1 MQLRPL
7 TLAVLAVLSGLAVQA
22 GAEEARHS
30 YIVQLA
36 DAPVA
41 NYSGGVNGL
50 AATKPAA
57 GSRLDV
63 TAQNVQDYMAY
74 LDQQQSNA
82 TAIVPDAQI
91 VHKYKLVLNGF
102 AARLTDAEVR
112 ALKKSSAVASIS
124 ADEARTLDTNYTPKF
139 LGLDTP
145 GDGLWAK
152 LGGMDK
158 AGENIVIGIVD
169 GGIWPEHA
177 SYADRVDNQG
187 KPTFDVGGTL
197 VYDTPSNWNGACVTG
212 EGFTASH
219 CNNKLIG
226 ARYFNAGFLSTGR
239 QLHWTDFVSPR
250 DSLAGATGHG
260 GHGDHTATT
269 AGGNSGAVGS
279 LSGIPIGS
287 MSGMAPRARIAA
299 YKVCWTYPD
308 ATATDGTGT
317 RNSCYN
323 SDSVAA
329 IDQAVA
335 DGVHVLNYSISGSQ
349 TSVTDPVEMAFFNAA
364 AAGVF
369 VAASAGNS
377 GPTNAVAH
385 LSPWLTT
392 VAASTHNRAS
402 IATVNLVGGASYS
415 GASYNQSPLPDTP
428 TILARD
434 AAMKP
439 YAQLS
444 TADKAAARLCYT
456 AADRVTYGGGADG
469 ALDPAKASG
478 KVLLCERGNSARVD
492 KSRAVKEA
500 GGAGMI
506 LMDTSAAQAPVA
518 DPHSIPTVH
527 LNFADGSA
535 ARTWVAAHPDGL
547 SNIAKSV
554 LTTSAVPAPQMASF
568 SSRGP
573 NKHNANILKPD
584 LTAPGVDILAGV
596 TADYN
601 TQAER
606 DAIANGTMV
615 PLANWASYQGT
626 SMSSPHVAGLG
637 ALLRQAHP
645 DWSPA
650 AIKSA
655 LMTSAYDTFA
665 DGQPGMA
672 AGTLPWGQGA
682 GHVRPNKAV
691 DPGLVYDS
699 GPIDWIRFMCGIPGT
714 LSASFCAPYGTIQ
727 PYNLNLASLTA
738 SAVLGK
744 LTMTRTVTNVG
755 SEEAIYNASA
765 TLPGFNVVVS
775 PATLTLAPGAKGTF
789 TVSLTN
795 VSAPANTWAYGNLTW
810 SDNAGHVVRSPLTAK
825 PAMISVPGKLYNE
838 AGTGSTSFTIGA
850 GFTGPLAAMKGGLKA
865 ATRSAA
871 TIGTDASADGGVA
884 ACKAGGNAGV
894 KVHTVTV
901 PANALVARFALYD
914 VDTSG
919 HQAGDHDD
927 LDLVVL
933 NGAGTQVGSS
943 GGATSNEMVTL
954 NQPAAGSYK
963 VCVVGY
969 APLGGSSNYTLSSW
983 TVAKDEMGGNLKV
996 GLPSMVFT
1004 GATATASASW
1014 SGLGSAKHLGAVV
1027 FTAPGGNVASTLLE
1041 VDTTVPVPEQSTERN
1056 VAGRRD

>member
-7 TLAVLAVLSGLAVQA
+7 TLAVLTVLSGLTAQA
-22 GAEEARHS
+22 GAQEARHS

-41 NYSGGVNGL
+41 NYTGGVNGL
-50 AATKPAA
+50 AATKPAPGA
-57 GSRLDV
+57 RLDAS
-63 TAQNVQDYMAY
+63 AQNVQDYIAY
-74 LDQQQSNA
+74 LDQQQNNA
-82 TAIVPDAQI
+82 TAIVPAAQI

-124 ADEARTLDTNYTPKF
+124 ADEARSLDTNYTPKF

-145 GDGLWAK
+145 GEGLWAK
-152 LGGMDK
+152 LGGNEK
-158 AGENIVIGIVD
+158 AGENVVIGIVD
-169 GGIWPEHA
+169 GGIWPEHT
-177 SYADRVDNQG
+177 SYADRVDNEG
-187 KPTFDVGGTL
+187 KPTFDVAGTL
-197 VYDTPSNWNGACVTG
+197 VYDTPSNWNGSCETG

-239 QLHWTDFVSPR
+239 PLHWTDFVSPR
-250 DSLAGATGHG
+250 DSLAGPTGHG
-260 GHGDHTATT
+260 GHGTHTSST
-269 AGGNSGAVGS
+269 AGGNFGAVGT
-279 LSGIPIGS
+279 LSGVPVGS
-287 MSGMAPRARIAA
+287 MSGMAPRARIAS

-308 ATATDGTGT
+308 ATNPDGSGT

-349 TSVTDPVEMAFFNAA
+349 NSVNDPVEMAFFNAA

-369 VAASAGNS
+369 VAASAGNA
-377 GPTNAVAH
+377 GPANAVAH

-402 IATVNLVGGASYS
+402 VATVNLVGGASYTGS
-415 GASYNQSPLPDTP
+415 SYNQAPLPDTP

-434 AAMKP
+434 AAIKP
-439 YAQLS
+439 YAELS

-456 AADRVTYGGGADG
+456 EADRATYGGGPDA
-469 ALDPAKASG
+469 ALDPAKAGG

-506 LMDTSAAQAPVA
+506 LMDASAAQSPAA

-535 ARTWVAAHPDGL
+535 ARSWIAAHPNGL
-547 SNIAKSV
+547 SNIGKAV

-606 DAIANGTMV
+606 DAIANGTLT
-615 PLANWASYQGT
+615 PYANWASYQGT

-637 ALLRQAHP
+637 ALLRHAHP

-655 LMTSAYDTFA
+655 LMTTAYDTFA

-699 GPIDWIRFMCGIPGT
+699 GPVDWIRFMCGIPGT
-714 LSASFCAPYGTIQ
+714 LPASSCAPYGSIQ

-738 SAVLGK
+738 ASVLGK

-755 SEEAIYNASA
+755 SQEATYTANA
-765 TLPGFNVVVS
+765 TLPGFNVVVNPS
-775 PATLTLAPGAKGTF
+775 TLTLAPGAKASF

-795 VSAPANTWAYGNLTW
+795 VSAAPNTWAYGNLTW
-810 SDNAGHVVRSPLTAK
+810 NDNAGHVVRSPLTAR
-825 PAMISVPGKLYNE
+825 PAMIAVPSKVYNE
-838 AGTGSTSFTIGA
+838 AASASAVFAIGTGYN
-850 GFTGPLAAMKGGLKA
+850 GPLTSMKGGLKP

-871 TIGTDASADGGVA
+871 TVAADASADGGVA

-894 KVHTVTV
+894 KVHTVNV

-927 LDLVVL
+927 LDLIVL
-933 NGAGTQVGSS
+933 NGAGAQVGSS

-983 TVAKDEMGGNLKV
+983 TVAKDEMGGNLRV
-996 GLPSMVFT
+996 GMPSIAYT
-1004 GATATASASW
+1004 GATATVGASW

-1027 FTAPGGNVASTLLE
+1027 FTAPGGNVATTLLE
-1041 VDTTVPVPEQSTERN
+1041 VDTTVPVPEKNQQRDVQSVRN
-1056 VAGRRD
+1056 

>member
-7 TLAVLAVLSGLAVQA
+7 TLAVLTVLSGLAVQA

-36 DAPVA
+36 GAPVA
-41 NYSGGVNGL
+41 NYTGGVSGL
-50 AATKPAA
+50 AATKPAP
-57 GSRLDV
+57 GTRLDV
-63 TAQNVQDYMAY
+63 TAQNVQDYIAY
-74 LDQQQSNA
+74 LDQQQASA
-82 TAIVPDAQI
+82 TAVVPDAQI

-112 ALKKSSAVASIS
+112 ALKKNSAVASIT
-124 ADEARTLDTNYTPKF
+124 ADEARSPDTNYTPKF

-145 GDGLWAK
+145 GEGLWAK
-152 LGGMDK
+152 LGGTDK
-158 AGENIVIGIVD
+158 AGENIVIGIID
-169 GGIWPEHA
+169 GGIWPEHT

-187 KPTFDVGGTL
+187 KPTFDISGTL

-212 EGFTASH
+212 EGFTANH

-226 ARYFNAGFLSTGR
+226 ARYFNAGFLATGR
-239 QLHWTDFVSPR
+239 PLHWTDFVSPR
-250 DSLAGATGHG
+250 DSLAGPTGHG
-260 GHGDHTATT
+260 GHGTHTSST
-269 AGGNSGAVGS
+269 AGGNSGAVGT
-279 LSGIPIGS
+279 LSGIPVGS

-317 RNSCYN
+317 KNSCFN

-377 GPTNAVAH
+377 GPSNAVAH

-402 IATVNLVGGASYS
+402 VATVNLVGGASYT

-434 AAMKP
+434 AAIKP

-456 AADRVTYGGGADG
+456 AADRATYGGGPDA

-506 LMDTSAAQAPVA
+506 LMDASAAQSPAA

-535 ARTWVAAHPDGL
+535 ARSWIASHPDGL
-547 SNIAKSV
+547 SNIGKSV
-554 LTTSAVPAPQMASF
+554 LTTSAVPAPQMAGF

-596 TADYN
+596 TADYSS
-601 TQAER
+601 QADR
-606 DAIANGTMV
+606 DAIANGTLT
-615 PLANWASYQGT
+615 PYANWASYQGT

-655 LMTSAYDTFA
+655 LMTTAYDTFA
-665 DGQPGMA
+665 DGQTGMA

-699 GPIDWIRFMCGIPGT
+699 GPVDWIRFMCGIPGT
-714 LSASFCAPYGTIQ
+714 LSASFCAPYGSIQ

-738 SAVLGK
+738 ASVLGK
-744 LTMTRTVTNVG
+744 MSMTRTVTNVG
-755 SEEAIYNASA
+755 SEEATYTANAS
-765 TLPGFNVVVS
+765 LPGFNVVVNPS
-775 PATLTLAPGAKGTF
+775 SLTLAPGAKASF
-789 TVSLTN
+789 TVTLTN
-795 VSAPANTWAYGNLTW
+795 VSAAPNTWSYGNLTW
-810 SDNAGHVVRSPLTAK
+810 SDNAGHVVRSPLSAK
-825 PAMISVPGKLYNE
+825 PAMIAAPAKVYSE
-838 AGTGSTSFTIGA
+838 AATGSTVFAIG
-850 GFTGPLAAMKGGLKA
+850 TGYNGALASAKGGLKA
-865 ATRSAA
+865 ATRSDA
-871 TIGTDASADGGVA
+871 TVGKDASGDGGVA

-894 KVHTVTV
+894 KVHSVTV

-919 HQAGDHDD
+919 HQAGADDD

-933 NGAGTQVGSS
+933 NSAGTQVGSS

-954 NQPAAGSYK
+954 NLPAAGSYK

-969 APLGGSSNYTLSSW
+969 APNGGSANYTLSSW
-983 TVAKDEMGGNLKV
+983 TVAKDELGGNLKI
-996 GLPSMVFT
+996 GLPTTAFT
-1004 GATATASASW
+1004 GASMTIGASW

-1027 FTAPGGNVASTLLE
+1027 LTAPGGNVATTVLE
-1041 VDTTVPVPEQSTERN
+1041 VDTTVPVPEKSQERS
-1056 VAGRRD
+1056 VAAARN

>member
-1 MQLRPL
+1 MKLRPL
-7 TLAVLAVLSGLAVQA
+7 TLAVLAVLSGLAVHA
-22 GAEEARHS
+22 GAEEARHA

-41 NYSGGVNGL
+41 NYTGGVSGL
-50 AATKPAA
+50 APTKPAA
-57 GSRLDV
+57 GTRLDV
-63 TAQNVQDYMAY
+63 TAQNVQDYIAY
-74 LDQQQSNA
+74 LEQKQDSA

-91 VHKYKLVLNGF
+91 IHKYKLVLNGF

-112 ALKKSSAVASIS
+112 ALKKSSAVANIS
-124 ADEARTLDTNYTPKF
+124 ADEARSLDTNYTPKF

-152 LGGMDK
+152 LGGTAQ
-158 AGENIVIGIVD
+158 AGEDVVIGIVD
-169 GGIWPEHA
+169 GGVWPEHT
-177 SYADRVDNQG
+177 SYADRVDEQG
-187 KPTFDVGGTL
+187 KPTFDISGTL
-197 VYDTPSNWNGACVTG
+197 AYGAPANWNGACITG

-226 ARYFNAGFLSTGR
+226 ARYFNAGFLASGR
-239 QLHWTDFVSPR
+239 PLHWTDFVSPR

-260 GHGDHTATT
+260 GHGTHTSTT
-269 AGGNSGAVGS
+269 AGGNFGATGK
-279 LSGIPIGS
+279 LSGIPVGS

-308 ATATDGTGT
+308 ATATDGTGS
-317 RNSCYN
+317 RNSCFN

-335 DGVHVLNYSISGSQ
+335 DGVHVLNFSISGSQ

-377 GPTNAVAH
+377 GPSNAVAH
-385 LSPWLTT
+385 VSPWLTT

-402 IATVNLVGGASYS
+402 VATVSLAGGASYT
-415 GASYNQSPLPDTP
+415 GASYNQAPLADTP

-434 AAMKP
+434 AAIKP
-439 YAQLS
+439 YAELS

-456 AADRVTYGGGADG
+456 AADRATYGGGPDA

-500 GGAGMI
+500 GGVGMI
-506 LMDTSAAQAPVA
+506 LMDTSSAQAPVA
-518 DPHSIPTVH
+518 DPHSIPAVH

-535 ARTWVAAHPDGL
+535 ARSWIAAHPGGA
-547 SNIAKSV
+547 SAIGKSV
-554 LTTSAVPAPQMASF
+554 LTTSATPAPQMAGF

-573 NKHNANILKPD
+573 NKHNSNVLKPD

-601 TQAER
+601 SQAER
-606 DAIANGTMV
+606 DAIANGTMT
-615 PLANWASYQGT
+615 PYANWASYQGT

-655 LMTSAYDTFA
+655 LMTTAYDTQP

-672 AGTLPWGQGA
+672 NGTLPWSQGA

-699 GPIDWIRFMCGIPGT
+699 GPVDWIRYMCGIPGT
-714 LSASFCAPYGTIQ
+714 LSAAFCSPYVTIQ
-727 PYNLNLASLTA
+727 PYNLNLPSLTA

-755 SEEAIYNASA
+755 SQEATYTATAS
-765 TLPGFNVVVS
+765 LPGFNVVVN
-775 PATLTLAPGAKGTF
+775 PASLTLAPGAKASF

-810 SDNAGHVVRSPLTAK
+810 NDGNGHVVRSPLTAK
-825 PAMISVPGKLYNE
+825 PAMLSVPSKVYNE
-838 AGTGSTSFTIGA
+838 AATGSTSFTIGT
-850 GFTGPLAAMKGGLKA
+850 GFTGPLAAAKGGLKA
-865 ATRSAA
+865 AVRSAA
-871 TIGTDASADGGVA
+871 TVGKDASSDGGVA
-884 ACKAGGNAGV
+884 ACLAGGNAGV
-894 KVHTVTV
+894 KVHNVTV

-914 VDTSG
+914 ADTSG
-919 HQAGDHDD
+919 HQAGSTDD

-943 GGATSNEMVTL
+943 GGSTSNEMVTL
-954 NQPAAGSYK
+954 NQPAAGNYK

-969 APLGGSSNYTLSSW
+969 APHGGSASYTLSSW

-996 GLPSMVFT
+996 GLPAMVFT
-1004 GATATASASW
+1004 GATATVGASW
-1014 SGLGSAKHLGAVV
+1014 SGLGEAKHLGAVV
-1027 FTAPGGNVASTLLE
+1027 FTGAGGSSATTLLE
-1041 VDTTVPVPEQSTERN
+1041 VDTTVPLPEQNVERN
-1056 VAGRRD
+1056 VAERRD

>member
-1 MQLRPL
+1 MKLRPL
-7 TLAVLAVLSGLAVQA
+7 TLAVIAVLSGLSLQA
-22 GAEEARHS
+22 SADEARHS

-41 NYSGGVNGL
+41 NYTGGVNGL

-57 GSRLDV
+57 GTRLDV
-63 TAQNVQDYMAY
+63 TAQNVQDYIAY
-74 LDQQQSNA
+74 LDQQQSSA
-82 TAIVPDAQI
+82 TALVPDAQI

-124 ADEARTLDTNYTPKF
+124 ADEARSLDTNYTPKF
-139 LGLDTP
+139 LGIDAP
-145 GDGLWAK
+145 GEGLWAK
-152 LGGMDK
+152 AGGVDK
-158 AGENIVIGIVD
+158 AGENVVIGIVD
-169 GGIWPEHA
+169 GGVWPEHT
-177 SYADRVDNQG
+177 SYADRVDDQG
-187 KPTFDVGGTL
+187 KPTFDVSGTL
-197 VYDTPSNWNGACVTG
+197 VYDSPGNWHGACVSG

-226 ARYFNAGFLSTGR
+226 ARYFNAGFLASGR
-239 QLHWTDFVSPR
+239 ALHWTDFVSPR

-260 GHGDHTATT
+260 GHGDHTSTT
-269 AGGNSGAVGS
+269 AGGNFGAVGK

-287 MSGMAPRARIAA
+287 MSGMAPRARLAM

-308 ATATDGTGT
+308 ASATDGTGT

-335 DGVHVLNYSISGSQ
+335 DGVHVLNFSISGSQ

-377 GPTNAVAH
+377 GPSNAVAH

-402 IATVNLVGGASYS
+402 IATVGLAGGASYT
-415 GASYNQSPLPDTP
+415 GASYNQTALPDTP

-456 AADRVTYGGGADG
+456 AADRVTYGGGPDA

-500 GGAGMI
+500 GGVGMI
-506 LMDTSAAQAPVA
+506 LMDASATQSPVA
-518 DPHSIPTVH
+518 DPHSIPAVH

-535 ARTWVAAHPDGL
+535 ARSWIAAHPGGA
-547 SNIAKSV
+547 SNIGKSV
-554 LTTSAVPAPQMASF
+554 LTTSAVPAPQMAGF

-601 TQAER
+601 DPAER
-606 DAIANGTMV
+606 DAIANGTLV
-615 PLANWASYQGT
+615 PYANWASYQGT

-655 LMTSAYDTFA
+655 LMTTAYDTYA
-665 DGQPGMA
+665 DGQAGMA

-691 DPGLVYDS
+691 DPGLVYDA
-699 GPIDWIRFMCGIPGT
+699 GPVDWIRFMCGIPGT
-714 LSASFCAPYGTIQ
+714 LPAGTCAPYGTIQ

-755 SEEAIYNASA
+755 SEEATYTANAS
-765 TLPGFNVVVS
+765 LPGFNVVVS
-775 PATLTLAPGAKGTF
+775 PSSLTLAPGAKASF

-795 VSAPANTWAYGNLTW
+795 VSAPANTWSYGSLTW
-810 SDNAGHVVRSPLTAK
+810 ADNAGHVVRSPLTAR
-825 PAMISVPGKLYNE
+825 PAMISVPSKVYNE
-838 AGTGSTSFTIGA
+838 AATGSTSFTIGT

-871 TIGTDASADGGVA
+871 SVALDASGDGGLA
-884 ACKAGGNAGV
+884 ACRAGGNAGV
-894 KVHTVTV
+894 KMHTVTV

-919 HQAGDHDD
+919 YQAGEHDD
-927 LDLVVL
+927 LDLLVL
-933 NGAGTQVGSS
+933 NSAGNQVGSS
-943 GGATSNEMVTL
+943 GGSTSNEMVTL
-954 NQPAAGSYK
+954 SQPAAGDYK

-969 APLGGSSNYTLSSW
+969 APLGGSANYTLSSW
-983 TVAKDEMGGNLKV
+983 TVAKDEMGGGLKL

-1004 GATATASASW
+1004 GATATIGASW

-1027 FTAPGGNVASTLLE
+1027 FTAPGGGSSSTLIE
-1041 VDTTVPVPEQSTERN
+1041 VDTTIPIPEQTQERN
-1056 VAGRRD
+1056 VAGARN